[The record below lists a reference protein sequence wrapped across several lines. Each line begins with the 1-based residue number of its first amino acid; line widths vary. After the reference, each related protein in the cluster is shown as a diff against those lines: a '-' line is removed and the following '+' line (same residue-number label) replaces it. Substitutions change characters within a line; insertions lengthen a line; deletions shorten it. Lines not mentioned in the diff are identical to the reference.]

1 MKPLIIL
8 AGPTAVGK
16 TDLSIQLAKQIN
28 GAIISADS
36 MQVYKYMDIG
46 SAKIMPQEM
55 QGIDHYLID
64 ELLPSDEFN
73 IVRFQQMAEDALQKI
88 YAKGQIPI
96 VAGGTGFYIQ
106 ALLYDISFTDQ
117 ESDSAFRK
125 EMTDYADIYGNH
137 ALHEKLREIDPV
149 SYETIHENNRKRVIR
164 ALEYFHLTKTP
175 ISAHNEAEHQK
186 VRLESIGLFEQL
198 DFNPGKCPLCSGTL
212 EHPLPSVEMIKAS
225 IANLDKSISNVTRE
239 QPKLRSFISELE
251 QEREKKLEEIK
262 GLQSEIDG
270 IYQQE
275 DERTHLR
282 DINARRGKVIGRI
295 SLWIESVENDTESDK
310 QEQIIK
316 SIEDRIQ
323 EIDEILDADS
333 VEDRKQSAL
342 SRIQENMT
350 KWAKELELEHCDSP
364 YRLDLNKVTVVVDK
378 PDRPV
383 PLKQL
388 GSGSNWVGVH
398 LIAYFALQYYFIGTN
413 RPVPSFLFFDQ
424 PSQVYFPSELDE
436 KNIDWNEVNKMYR
449 FIVDRTSELEGKLQ
463 VIIVDHADLNNASFR
478 EYICEN
484 WWPIDKNLVPND
496 WYKKD

>member
-1 MKPLIIL
+1 M
-8 AGPTAVGK
+8 
-16 TDLSIQLAKQIN
+16 
-28 GAIISADS
+28 
-36 MQVYKYMDIG
+36 
-46 SAKIMPQEM
+46 
-55 QGIDHYLID
+55 
-64 ELLPSDEFN
+64 
-73 IVRFQQMAEDALQKI
+73 
-88 YAKGQIPI
+88 
-96 VAGGTGFYIQ
+96 
-106 ALLYDISFTDQ
+106 
-117 ESDSAFRK
+117 
-125 EMTDYADIYGNH
+125 
-137 ALHEKLREIDPV
+137 
-149 SYETIHENNRKRVIR
+149 
-164 ALEYFHLTKTP
+164 
-175 ISAHNEAEHQK
+175 
-186 VRLESIGLFEQL
+186 
-198 DFNPGKCPLCSGTL
+198 
-212 EHPLPSVEMIKAS
+212 
-225 IANLDKSISNVTRE
+225 
-239 QPKLRSFISELE
+239 
-251 QEREKKLEEIK
+251 
-262 GLQSEIDG
+262 
-270 IYQQE
+270 
-275 DERTHLR
+275 
-282 DINARRGKVIGRI
+282 
-295 SLWIESVENDTESDK
+295 WIESVENDTESDK

-333 VEDRKQSAL
+333 VENRKQSAL